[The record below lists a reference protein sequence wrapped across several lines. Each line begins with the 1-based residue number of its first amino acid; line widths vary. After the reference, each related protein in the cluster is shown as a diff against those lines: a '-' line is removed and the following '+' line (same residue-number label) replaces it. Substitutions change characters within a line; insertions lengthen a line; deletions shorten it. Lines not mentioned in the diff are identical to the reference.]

1 VFATRATVF
10 SSLLVT
16 HVLVQDGS
24 IEAEDMRGLLLRL
37 WLDRLWK
44 DQRGQDMIEYGLM
57 ACAVLV
63 AVAAIL
69 PTTLMPT
76 VSNIFSRISSV
87 LGSS

>member
-1 VFATRATVF
+1 
-10 SSLLVT
+10 
-16 HVLVQDGS
+16 
-24 IEAEDMRGLLLRL
+24 MNGLLLRI
-37 WLDRLWK
+37 WLETLWK

-76 VSNIFSRISSV
+76 VSNIFSRITSV
-87 LGSS
+87 LSSS